1 MGDTS
6 TLHHLFIFFFFFLI
20 LVSFIFKTRR
30 SLLYSKKMMS
40 LQTVSSHTYS
50 MFKENVCSVGGII
63 RKNNLHVGKQ
73 DRFFVLSMLTYKGC
87 LDSYI

>member
-1 MGDTS
+1 
-6 TLHHLFIFFFFFLI
+6 
-20 LVSFIFKTRR
+20 
-30 SLLYSKKMMS
+30 
-40 LQTVSSHTYS
+40 